1 MEAGGTGN
9 DRIHRA
15 TTSERTRDV
24 PQQPRTTLVPAGRPY
39 HRLRTGSLTL
49 LNSGI
54 PENPF

>member
-9 DRIHRA
+9 DRIHRT
-15 TTSERTRDV
+15 TTSQRTRDV
-24 PQQPRTTLVPAGRPY
+24 PQQPPTNLVPTGRPY
-39 HRLRTGSLTL
+39 HRPRTGPLTL